1 MLQASD
7 ILSIEQ
13 FKTTIPPSL
22 SDTDKAYVIGH
33 LVALV
38 TAGIPGDGSQEQ
50 ARLERLIKQFAWR
63 LGYCRYVE
71 DQLMTKR
78 KIVTYDT
85 WVKDQEAEQ

>member
-1 MLQASD
+1 MN
-7 ILSIEQ
+7 IEE

-33 LVALV
+33 LVTLV
-38 TAGIPGDGSQEQ
+38 TAGIPGDGSTEQ
-50 ARLERLIKQFAWR
+50 HRLERLIKQFAWR

-71 DQLMTKR
+71 AQLLRKR

-85 WVKDQEAEQ
+85 WVKDQEKT

>member
-1 MLQASD
+1 MLKSAD
-7 ILSIEQ
+7 ILHIEE

-38 TAGIPGDGSQEQ
+38 TAGIPGDGSTEQ
-50 ARLERLIKQFAWR
+50 HRLERLIKQFAWR

-71 DQLMTKR
+71 DQLLRKR

-85 WVKDQEAEQ
+85 WVKDQDAA